1 MDENIPQ
8 TFSFPLIKI
17 PNLFESYLNALAFIS
32 FSFLIG
38 LTFKANFLEFDSL
51 EDIFFIFPQ
60 KVFSLM
66 CPMFMYHYTILRY
79 LKRIFLV

>member
-38 LTFKANFLEFDSL
+38 LTFKAKFLDFDSL

-60 KVFSLM
+60 DTEAYFE
-66 CPMFMYHYTILRY
+66 YHEIIYILH
-79 LKRIFLV
+79 